1 MGETPMAV
9 PRTRQSAIVPLRPVD
24 ISGTAE
30 HVEMVVYGSYDDGE
44 PAAAQLSHTDAPHFL
59 ITGPTGSGTTTL
71 LRSLAIGG
79 ARIGCDVRICDPKRV
94 GMRGLHGWPNVT
106 EIATRDRDM
115 IRLID
120 RTYDEMLDRYAAIEE
135 GRMRAEDY
143 RRILLVIDQYLMFS
157 MLAGDLWA
165 GERISLGG
173 EQPKEHPVMGRLRG
187 LFVMSRGAKMNLVIT
202 TQRGD
207 ANVFAD
213 GIWDSIG
220 GRIALGR
227 QTEEAARMMF
237 GDATAGRDIA
247 ASARGVGT
255 VGTASGPRRVTIGWL
270 PDPAGFPDSLGEDER
285 QLLLAMLPPGASWT
299 GPAPY
304 QAPTPGF

>member
-1 MGETPMAV
+1 MGENPMAV
-9 PRTRQSAIVPLRPVD
+9 PGTEQPAIVPLRPVD
-24 ISGTAE
+24 ISGTAG

-59 ITGPTGSGTTTL
+59 ITGPCGSGTTTL

-79 ARIGCDVRICDPKRV
+79 ARIGCDVRICDLKRV
-94 GMRGLHGWPNVT
+94 EMKGLRGWPNIT
-106 EIATRDRDM
+106 EIATRERDM

-120 RTYDEMLDRYAAIEE
+120 RTHDDMLGRYAAIEE
-135 GRMRAEDY
+135 GRMREEDY

-157 MLAGDLWA
+157 MLVNDLWA
-165 GERISLGG
+165 GERISLDGD
-173 EQPKEHPVMGRLRG
+173 QPKEHPVMGTLRD
-187 LFVMSRGAKMNLVIT
+187 LFVLGCGAKMNLVIA

-207 ANVFAD
+207 ANIFAD

-227 QTEEAARMMF
+227 QTAEAARMMF

-247 ASARGVGT
+247 MNARGVGT
-255 VGTASGPRRVTIGWL
+255 AGTASGPRRVTIGWL
-270 PDPAGFPDSLGEDER
+270 PDPAGCLGEDER
-285 QLLLAMLPPGASWT
+285 QLLLAMLPPGVSWT

-304 QAPTPGF
+304 QAPNRGL